1 MPTHTIDYTV
11 DGESQSTTE
20 NILTPAQILKNAGL
34 DPSTH
39 YLVQKEGQHQISY
52 QGKPDEPIHMH
63 EHMVFVS
70 ISTAPTP
77 VS

>member
-1 MPTHTIDYTV
+1 MQTHTIEYLV
-11 DGESQSTTE
+11 DGEPQTTSE
-20 NILTPAQILKNAGL
+20 PVLTPAQILVNAGL
-34 DPSTH
+34 DPSTD

-63 EHMVFVS
+63 EHMVFIAV
-70 ISTAPTP
+70 STAPTP